1 MDFYIFILMIE
12 GGINQRPFI
21 ITYYKLGYLLHL
33 MTIAEIVLIV
43 ACFKQFHLIAWAQ
56 EGNPFFRWFL
66 LFCLVFPPIF
76 PQCDARSRYQNYKQ
90 VKDHLFLYGYQNR
103 IIKPFSHS
111 RCQRDAVLAAAEE
124 LGFEVECKN
133 YFIMLG
139 YKWHHLMPDFLVNNP
154 KFLFNKQF
162 WLTTFF
168 VKTYKSKV
176 DFSKNQ
182 LFCHAGNKRSPIFVA
197 DQLKQAI

>member
-1 MDFYIFILMIE
+1 MIE
-12 GGINQRPFI
+12 GGIKYRPLI
-21 ITYYKLGYLLHL
+21 ITYFKLGYLLHL

-43 ACFKQFHLIAWAQ
+43 VCFKQFHLIAWAQ
-56 EGNPFFRWFL
+56 EGNPFLRWFL
-66 LFCLVFPPIF
+66 LFCLVFPPVF

-124 LGFEVECKN
+124 LSLEAECKK
-133 YFIMLG
+133 YFSIQG
-139 YKWHHLMPDFLVNNP
+139 YKWHHLMPDFLVKNP
-154 KFLFNKQF
+154 QFLFNKQF
-162 WLTTFF
+162 WLSTFF
-168 VKTYKSKV
+168 VKTYHSKV
-176 DFSKNQ
+176 DFSKHQ
-182 LFCHAGNKRSPIFVA
+182 RACLSKKTASPIFVA

>member
-1 MDFYIFILMIE
+1 MIE
-12 GGINQRPFI
+12 GGINHRPFI
-21 ITYYKLGYLLHL
+21 VTYYRLGYLLHF
-33 MTIAEIVLIV
+33 MTIAEVVLIV
-43 ACFKQFHLIAWAQ
+43 AFFKQFHLLAWAQ
-56 EGNPFFRWFL
+56 EGNPFIRWFL

-90 VKDHLFLYGYQNR
+90 VKDHLFLYGFQSR

-124 LGFEVECKN
+124 LGYKTECKN
-133 YFIMLG
+133 YFKKQG
-139 YKWHHLMPDFLVNNP
+139 YKWHHLMPDFLVKNP
-154 KFLFNKQF
+154 QFLFNKQF
-162 WLTTFF
+162 WLSTFF

-176 DFSKNQ
+176 DFSKNHQ
-182 LFCHAGNKRSPIFVA
+182 LLRNEKKESSLFVT

>member
-1 MDFYIFILMIE
+1 
-12 GGINQRPFI
+12 
-21 ITYYKLGYLLHL
+21 

-43 ACFKQFHLIAWAQ
+43 ACFKQFHLLSWAQ
-56 EGNPFFRWFL
+56 SGSPILRWFV

-111 RCQRDAVLAAAEE
+111 RCQRDAVIAAAEE
-124 LGFEVECKN
+124 LGFKTECKN
-133 YFIMLG
+133 YFKSQG

-162 WLTTFF
+162 WLSTFF

-176 DFSKNQ
+176 DFSVNQ
-182 LFCHAGNKRSPIFVA
+182 DAVTRKKQGSSIFVT

>member
-1 MDFYIFILMIE
+1 MIH
-12 GGINQRPFI
+12 GGINHRPFI
-21 ITYYKLGYLLHL
+21 VTYYKLGYLLHL
-33 MTIAEIVLIV
+33 MTIAEIVLII
-43 ACFKQFHLIAWAQ
+43 ACFKQFHLLEWAQ
-56 EGNPFFRWFL
+56 LGSPIIRWFL
-66 LFCLVFPPIF
+66 LFCLIFPPIF

-124 LGFEVECKN
+124 LGFKVECKK
-133 YFIMLG
+133 YFQSQG
-139 YKWHHLMPDFLVNNP
+139 YKWHHLMPDFLVSNP

-162 WLTTFF
+162 WLSTFF

-176 DFSKNQ
+176 DFNNYQDVVLKKKKGST
-182 LFCHAGNKRSPIFVA
+182 LFVTDH
-197 DQLKQAI
+197 LKQAI

>member
-1 MDFYIFILMIE
+1 MIQR
-12 GGINQRPFI
+12 GINYRPFI
-21 ITYYKLGYLLHL
+21 VTYYRLGYLLHL
-33 MTIAEIVLIV
+33 MTIAELFLIV
-43 ACFKQFHLIAWAQ
+43 ACFKQFHLIDWAMS
-56 EGNPFFRWFL
+56 GNPFIRWFL
-66 LFCLVFPPIF
+66 LLCLAFPPVF

-111 RCQRDAVLAAAEE
+111 RCPRDAVLAAAEE
-124 LGFEVECKN
+124 LGYEKECKN
-133 YFIMLG
+133 YFISQG

-162 WLTTFF
+162 WFSTFF
-168 VKTYKSKV
+168 VKTYNSKV
-176 DFSKNQ
+176 VFSKNQ
-182 LFCHAGNKRSPIFVA
+182 QAFQSLKNGSTLYVT

>member
-1 MDFYIFILMIE
+1 MIE
-12 GGINQRPFI
+12 GGISHRPFI

-33 MTIAEIVLIV
+33 MTIAELALIV

-56 EGNPFFRWFL
+56 EGNPFIRWFFL
-66 LFCLVFPPIF
+66 ICLVFPPIF

-90 VKDHLFLYGYQNR
+90 VKDHLFLYGFQCR

-124 LGFEVECKN
+124 LGYKTECKN
-133 YFIMLG
+133 YFKAQG
-139 YKWHHLMPDFLVNNP
+139 YKWHHLMPDFLVYNP
-154 KFLFNKQF
+154 QFLFNKQF
-162 WLTTFF
+162 WLSTFF

-182 LFCHAGNKRSPIFVA
+182 QLMLKEKKDPAFFVA
-197 DQLKQAI
+197 DQLKKAI

>member
-1 MDFYIFILMIE
+1 MIE
-12 GGINQRPFI
+12 GGINHRPFI

-33 MTIAEIVLIV
+33 MTIAETVLIV

-56 EGNPFFRWFL
+56 EGNPFIRWFL

-90 VKDHLFLYGYQNR
+90 VKDHLFLYGFQCR

-124 LGFEVECKN
+124 LGYKAECKN
-133 YFIMLG
+133 YFKAQG

-154 KFLFNKQF
+154 QFLFNKQF
-162 WLTTFF
+162 WLSTFF

-182 LFCHAGNKRSPIFVA
+182 PQMHTEKKAAAFFVA

>member
-1 MDFYIFILMIE
+1 MIE
-12 GGINQRPFI
+12 GGINHRPFF
-21 ITYYKLGYLLHL
+21 ITYFKLGYLLHL
-33 MTIAEIVLIV
+33 MTIAETLLIV
-43 ACFKQFHLIAWAQ
+43 ACFKQFHLIEWAQ
-56 EGNPFFRWFL
+56 EGNPIIRWFL

-90 VKDHLFLYGYQNR
+90 VKDHLYLYGFQCR

-124 LGFEVECKN
+124 LGYKTECKN
-133 YFIMLG
+133 YFKAQG
-139 YKWHHLMPDFLVNNP
+139 YKWHHLMPDFLVKNP
-154 KFLFNKQF
+154 QFLFNKQF
-162 WLTTFF
+162 WLSTFF

-182 LFCHAGNKRSPIFVA
+182 QLMHSTKKGTPFFVA

>member
-1 MDFYIFILMIE
+1 MIP
-12 GGINQRPFI
+12 GRINHRPFI
-21 ITYYKLGYLLHL
+21 VTYYRLGYLLHL

-43 ACFKQFHLIAWAQ
+43 ACFKQFHLLSWAQ
-56 EGNPFFRWFL
+56 SGSPILRWFV

-111 RCQRDAVLAAAEE
+111 RCQRDAVIAAAEE
-124 LGFEVECKN
+124 LGFKTECKN
-133 YFIMLG
+133 YFKSQG

-162 WLTTFF
+162 WLSTFF

-176 DFSKNQ
+176 DFSVNQ
-182 LFCHAGNKRSPIFVA
+182 DAVTRKKQGSSIFVT

>member
-1 MDFYIFILMIE
+1 MIP
-12 GGINQRPFI
+12 GRINHRPFI
-21 ITYYKLGYLLHL
+21 VTYYRLGYLLHL

-43 ACFKQFHLIAWAQ
+43 ACFKQFHLLSWAQ
-56 EGNPFFRWFL
+56 SGSPILRWFL

-111 RCQRDAVLAAAEE
+111 RCQRDAVIAAAEE
-124 LGFEVECKN
+124 LGFKAECKN
-133 YFIMLG
+133 YFKSQG

-162 WLTTFF
+162 WLSTFF

-176 DFSKNQ
+176 DFSVNQ
-182 LFCHAGNKRSPIFVA
+182 DAVVRKKQGSSIFVT